1 MDLDSDLFA
10 DESGPAVNHVRG
22 RFQPKAKPRPRNEGA
37 APVDV
42 IDKDSRLLDPVAS
55 SVPAS
60 GVVRIVE
67 QFKENESSENA
78 LHSEVTALDGCGDL
92 HSSFQKA
99 AGQNADVLSGLESL
113 NDFQSQPSNG
123 TEMPAVIV
131 SDYNGGEAVAFEG
144 LNSDNNAA
152 VGVCDAEQAHIS
164 ADMFLTQDPIS
175 CGQAALTNNA
185 GGIPVDD
192 ARLEREVQQE
202 GVFPDLNCLDS
213 TSKEAVA
220 SGRRAAKYKPRPQ
233 VRTENE
239 KCNISS
245 VPHPDAVESVM
256 HSPNAQFVSSGSQC
270 MSGGSIPASVPE
282 DCFDYSSLDLG
293 GTTPPDPTS
302 SEFPVN
308 EELTNFAETSY
319 TDAAAY
325 GDMQH
330 EDFPATTENQSAMG
344 KERNA
349 STVLSLSQR
358 LIESSQAGKETE
370 VGKLL
375 RQLRKG
381 VVVPELVDEPD
392 NEAHNNGSFSAEPP
406 SSAVDEDE
414 VDVGANSEE
423 KTSKKKR
430 SPRKSKEPPVT
441 ENGKTARKR
450 KKANE
455 ASDKSH
461 KNPPKKFSH
470 STRRKRRIVS
480 KELLQ
485 TPEDEID
492 PQKVPMKDLIL
503 LAEYK
508 ERLASKEAKA
518 TGAPLKNQSAA
529 HSSHE
534 EDYHN
539 EDETF
544 ASEQDNGS
552 FGDPAT
558 DRVQPRVHYFNYQS
572 FMKKTPTVR
581 WSKQETELF
590 YEAIR
595 QFGTDLSMIQQLF
608 PGRTRQQVK
617 LKYKKE
623 EREHPLRLTEALTN
637 RAKDHSHFEK
647 VIEQLQ
653 QVASQ
658 AAQDAKE
665 DDSAGMTDEDLEEL
679 NPQHNDKVEKVEQDQ
694 NAEADVNE
702 VHSPMK
708 DDEIADDDDDDI
720 WNSYKSEF

>member
-1 MDLDSDLFA
+1 MDLDTDLFA

-22 RFQPKAKPRPRNEGA
+22 RFQPKAKPRPRNERTA
-37 APVDV
+37 SVDV
-42 IDKDSRLLDPVAS
+42 IDKDSQLLDPVVS

-60 GVVRIVE
+60 EVVRTVE

-78 LHSEVTALDGCGDL
+78 LYSEVTASDGCGDL
-92 HSSFQKA
+92 LSSFQKA

-113 NDFQSQPSNG
+113 NDFQSQSSNG
-123 TEMPAVIV
+123 TEMPVLIV
-131 SDYNGGEAVAFEG
+131 SDYNGGEAVVFEG
-144 LNSDNNAA
+144 LSSDNNAA
-152 VGVCDAEQAHIS
+152 PGVCDAAQAETS

-192 ARLEREVQQE
+192 ARLEREQD
-202 GVFPDLNCLDS
+202 GAFPDLNCLDS
-213 TSKEAVA
+213 TSEEAVA
-220 SGRRAAKYKPRPQ
+220 SGQRAAKYKPRL
-233 VRTENE
+233 
-239 KCNISS
+239 
-245 VPHPDAVESVM
+245 
-256 HSPNAQFVSSGSQC
+256 QF
-270 MSGGSIPASVPE
+270 MSEGSIPASVPE
-282 DCFDYSSLDLG
+282 DCFDYSSIDLG

-308 EELTNFAETSY
+308 EELTNFAESSF
-319 TDAAAY
+319 TDAAAS

-330 EDFPATTENQSAMG
+330 EDFPATTESQSAMG
-344 KERNA
+344 KETKA

-392 NEAHNNGSFSAEPP
+392 NEARNDGSFSAGPP
-406 SSAVDEDE
+406 SNAVVEDE
-414 VDVGANSEE
+414 GDVGGNSAE
-423 KTSKKKR
+423 KTSEKKR
-430 SPRKSKEPPVT
+430 APRKSKETVS
-441 ENGKTARKR
+441 ENGKTVRKR

-455 ASDKSH
+455 ASDTD

-470 STRRKRRIVS
+470 STRRKRRIVN

-518 TGAPLKNQSAA
+518 TGTPLKNQSAE
-529 HSSHE
+529 HSSRE

-558 DRVQPRVHYFNYQS
+558 DRVQPRVHFFNYQS

-653 QVASQ
+653 QFAAQ

-665 DDSAGMTDEDLEEL
+665 DDSASMIDEDLEEL
-679 NPQHNDKVEKVEQDQ
+679 NPQYNDKAEKVEQDQ
-694 NAEADVNE
+694 SAEADVNE

-708 DDEIADDDDDDI
+708 DDEIADDDDDI

>member
-1 MDLDSDLFA
+1 MDLDTDLFA

-22 RFQPKAKPRPRNEGA
+22 RFQPKAKPRPRNERTA
-37 APVDV
+37 SVDV
-42 IDKDSRLLDPVAS
+42 IDKDSQLLDPVVS

-60 GVVRIVE
+60 EVVRTVE
-67 QFKENESSENA
+67 HFKENESSENA
-78 LHSEVTALDGCGDL
+78 LHSEVTASDGCGDL
-92 HSSFQKA
+92 LSSFQKA

-113 NDFQSQPSNG
+113 NDFQSQSSNG
-123 TEMPAVIV
+123 TEMPALIV
-131 SDYNGGEAVAFEG
+131 SDYNGGEAVVFEG
-144 LNSDNNAA
+144 LSSDNNAA
-152 VGVCDAEQAHIS
+152 PGVCDAAQAETS

-192 ARLEREVQQE
+192 ARLEREVQQD
-202 GVFPDLNCLDS
+202 GAFPDLNFLDS
-213 TSKEAVA
+213 TSEEAVA
-220 SGRRAAKYKPRPQ
+220 SGQRAAKYKPRPQ
-233 VRTENE
+233 
-239 KCNISS
+239 
-245 VPHPDAVESVM
+245 
-256 HSPNAQFVSSGSQC
+256 F
-270 MSGGSIPASVPE
+270 MSEGSIPASVPE
-282 DCFDYSSLDLG
+282 DCFDYSSIDLD
-293 GTTPPDPTS
+293 
-302 SEFPVN
+302 
-308 EELTNFAETSY
+308 
-319 TDAAAY
+319 DAAAS

-330 EDFPATTENQSAMG
+330 EDFPATTESQSAMG
-344 KERNA
+344 KETKA

-392 NEAHNNGSFSAEPP
+392 NEARNDGSFSAEPP
-406 SSAVDEDE
+406 SNAVDEDE
-414 VDVGANSEE
+414 GDVGGNSAE
-423 KTSKKKR
+423 KTSEKKR
-430 SPRKSKEPPVT
+430 APRKSKETVS
-441 ENGKTARKR
+441 ENGKTVRKR

-455 ASDKSH
+455 ASDTD

-470 STRRKRRIVS
+470 STRRKRRIVN

-518 TGAPLKNQSAA
+518 TGTPLKNQSAE
-529 HSSHE
+529 HSSRE

-558 DRVQPRVHYFNYQS
+558 DRVQPRVHFFNYQS

-653 QVASQ
+653 QFAAQ

-665 DDSAGMTDEDLEEL
+665 DDSASMIDEDLEEL
-679 NPQHNDKVEKVEQDQ
+679 NPQYNDKAEKVEQDQ

-708 DDEIADDDDDDI
+708 DDENADDYDDI

>member
-1 MDLDSDLFA
+1 MDLDTDLFA

-22 RFQPKAKPRPRNEGA
+22 RFQPKAKPRPRNERTA
-37 APVDV
+37 SVDV
-42 IDKDSRLLDPVAS
+42 IDKDSQLLDPVVS

-60 GVVRIVE
+60 EVVRTVE
-67 QFKENESSENA
+67 HFKENESSENA
-78 LHSEVTALDGCGDL
+78 LHSEVTASDGCGDL
-92 HSSFQKA
+92 LSSFQKA

-113 NDFQSQPSNG
+113 NDFQSQSSNG
-123 TEMPAVIV
+123 TEMPALIV
-131 SDYNGGEAVAFEG
+131 SDYNGGEAVVFEG
-144 LNSDNNAA
+144 LSSDNNAA
-152 VGVCDAEQAHIS
+152 PGVCDAAQAETS

-192 ARLEREVQQE
+192 ARLEREQD
-202 GVFPDLNCLDS
+202 GAFPDLNFLDS
-213 TSKEAVA
+213 TSEEAVA
-220 SGRRAAKYKPRPQ
+220 SGQRAAKYKPRPQ
-233 VRTENE
+233 
-239 KCNISS
+239 
-245 VPHPDAVESVM
+245 
-256 HSPNAQFVSSGSQC
+256 F
-270 MSGGSIPASVPE
+270 MSEGSIPASVPE
-282 DCFDYSSLDLG
+282 DCFDYSSIDLD

-308 EELTNFAETSY
+308 EELTNFAETSF
-319 TDAAAY
+319 TDAAAS

-330 EDFPATTENQSAMG
+330 EDFPATTESQSAMG
-344 KERNA
+344 KETKA

-392 NEAHNNGSFSAEPP
+392 NEARNDGSFSAEPP
-406 SSAVDEDE
+406 SNAVDEDE
-414 VDVGANSEE
+414 GDVGGNSAE
-423 KTSKKKR
+423 KTSEKKR
-430 SPRKSKEPPVT
+430 APRKSKETVS
-441 ENGKTARKR
+441 ENGKTVRKR

-455 ASDKSH
+455 ASDTD

-470 STRRKRRIVS
+470 STRRKRRIVN

-518 TGAPLKNQSAA
+518 TGTPLKNQSAE
-529 HSSHE
+529 HSSRE

-558 DRVQPRVHYFNYQS
+558 DRVQPRVHFFNYQS

-653 QVASQ
+653 QFAAQ

-665 DDSAGMTDEDLEEL
+665 DDSASMIDEDLEEL
-679 NPQHNDKVEKVEQDQ
+679 NPQYNDKAEKVEQDQ

-708 DDEIADDDDDDI
+708 DDENADDYDDI

>member
-1 MDLDSDLFA
+1 MDLDTDLFA

-22 RFQPKAKPRPRNEGA
+22 RFQPKAKPRPRNERTA
-37 APVDV
+37 SVDV
-42 IDKDSRLLDPVAS
+42 IDKDSQLLDPVVS

-60 GVVRIVE
+60 EVVRTVE
-67 QFKENESSENA
+67 HFKENESSENA
-78 LHSEVTALDGCGDL
+78 LHSEVTASDGCGDL
-92 HSSFQKA
+92 LSSFQKA

-113 NDFQSQPSNG
+113 NDFQSQSSNG
-123 TEMPAVIV
+123 TEMPALIV
-131 SDYNGGEAVAFEG
+131 SDYNGGEAVVFEG
-144 LNSDNNAA
+144 LSSDNNAA
-152 VGVCDAEQAHIS
+152 PGVCDAAQAETS

-192 ARLEREVQQE
+192 ARLEREVQQD
-202 GVFPDLNCLDS
+202 GAFPDLNFLDS
-213 TSKEAVA
+213 TSEEAVA
-220 SGRRAAKYKPRPQ
+220 SGQRAAKYKPRPQ
-233 VRTENE
+233 VRTESE
-239 KCNISS
+239 KFNISS

-256 HSPNAQFVSSGSQC
+256 HSPNAQFVSSGSQF
-270 MSGGSIPASVPE
+270 MSEGSIPASVPE
-282 DCFDYSSLDLG
+282 DCFDYSSIDLD

-308 EELTNFAETSY
+308 EELTNFAETSF
-319 TDAAAY
+319 THAAAS

-330 EDFPATTENQSAMG
+330 EDFPATTESQSAMG
-344 KERNA
+344 KETKA

-392 NEAHNNGSFSAEPP
+392 NEARNDGSFSAEPP
-406 SSAVDEDE
+406 SNAVDEDE
-414 VDVGANSEE
+414 GDVGGNSAE
-423 KTSKKKR
+423 KTSEKKR
-430 SPRKSKEPPVT
+430 APRKSKETVS
-441 ENGKTARKR
+441 ENGKTVRKR

-455 ASDKSH
+455 ASDTD

-470 STRRKRRIVS
+470 STRRKRRIVN

-518 TGAPLKNQSAA
+518 TGTPLKNQSAE
-529 HSSHE
+529 HSSRE

-558 DRVQPRVHYFNYQS
+558 DRVQPRVHFFNYQS

-653 QVASQ
+653 QFAAQ

-665 DDSAGMTDEDLEEL
+665 DDSASMIDEDLEEL
-679 NPQHNDKVEKVEQDQ
+679 NPQYNDKAEKVEQDQ

-708 DDEIADDDDDDI
+708 DDENADDYDDI

>member
-1 MDLDSDLFA
+1 MDLDTDLFA

-22 RFQPKAKPRPRNEGA
+22 RFQPKAKPRPRNERTA
-37 APVDV
+37 SVDV
-42 IDKDSRLLDPVAS
+42 IDKDSQLLDPVVS

-60 GVVRIVE
+60 EVVRTVE

-78 LHSEVTALDGCGDL
+78 LYSEVTASDGCGDL
-92 HSSFQKA
+92 LSSFQKA

-113 NDFQSQPSNG
+113 NDFQSQSSNG
-123 TEMPAVIV
+123 TEMPVLIV
-131 SDYNGGEAVAFEG
+131 SDYNGGEAVVFEG
-144 LNSDNNAA
+144 LSSDNNAA
-152 VGVCDAEQAHIS
+152 PGVCDAAQAETS

-192 ARLEREVQQE
+192 ARLEREVQQD
-202 GVFPDLNCLDS
+202 GAFPDLNCLDS
-213 TSKEAVA
+213 TSEEAVA
-220 SGRRAAKYKPRPQ
+220 SGQRAAKYKPRL
-233 VRTENE
+233 
-239 KCNISS
+239 
-245 VPHPDAVESVM
+245 
-256 HSPNAQFVSSGSQC
+256 QF
-270 MSGGSIPASVPE
+270 MSEGSIPASVPE
-282 DCFDYSSLDLG
+282 DCFDYSSIDLG

-308 EELTNFAETSY
+308 EELTNFAESSF
-319 TDAAAY
+319 TDAAAS

-330 EDFPATTENQSAMG
+330 EDFPATTESQSAMG
-344 KERNA
+344 KETKA

-392 NEAHNNGSFSAEPP
+392 NEARNDGSFSAGPP
-406 SSAVDEDE
+406 SNAVVEDE
-414 VDVGANSEE
+414 GDVGGNSAE
-423 KTSKKKR
+423 KTSEKKR
-430 SPRKSKEPPVT
+430 APRKSKETVS
-441 ENGKTARKR
+441 ENGKTVRKR

-455 ASDKSH
+455 ASDTD

-470 STRRKRRIVS
+470 STRRKRRIVN

-518 TGAPLKNQSAA
+518 TGTPLKNQSAE
-529 HSSHE
+529 HSSRE

-558 DRVQPRVHYFNYQS
+558 DRVQPRVHFFNYQS

-653 QVASQ
+653 QFAAQ

-665 DDSAGMTDEDLEEL
+665 DDSASMIDEDLEEL
-679 NPQHNDKVEKVEQDQ
+679 NPQYNDKAEKVEQDQ
-694 NAEADVNE
+694 SAEADVNE

-708 DDEIADDDDDDI
+708 DDEIADDDDDI

>member
-1 MDLDSDLFA
+1 MDLDTDLFA

-22 RFQPKAKPRPRNEGA
+22 RFQPKAKPRPRNERTA
-37 APVDV
+37 SVDV
-42 IDKDSRLLDPVAS
+42 IDKDSQLLDPVVS

-60 GVVRIVE
+60 EVVRTVE
-67 QFKENESSENA
+67 HFKENESSENA
-78 LHSEVTALDGCGDL
+78 LHSEVTASDGCGDL
-92 HSSFQKA
+92 LSSFQKA

-113 NDFQSQPSNG
+113 NDFQSQSSNG
-123 TEMPAVIV
+123 TEMPALIV
-131 SDYNGGEAVAFEG
+131 SDYNGGEAVVFEG
-144 LNSDNNAA
+144 LSSDNNAA
-152 VGVCDAEQAHIS
+152 PGVCDAAQAETS

-192 ARLEREVQQE
+192 ARLEREVQQD
-202 GVFPDLNCLDS
+202 GAFPDLNFLDS
-213 TSKEAVA
+213 TSEEAVA
-220 SGRRAAKYKPRPQ
+220 SGQRAAKYKPRPQ
-233 VRTENE
+233 
-239 KCNISS
+239 
-245 VPHPDAVESVM
+245 
-256 HSPNAQFVSSGSQC
+256 F
-270 MSGGSIPASVPE
+270 MSEGSIPASVPE
-282 DCFDYSSLDLG
+282 DCFDYSSIDLD

-308 EELTNFAETSY
+308 EELTNFAETSF
-319 TDAAAY
+319 TDAAAS

-330 EDFPATTENQSAMG
+330 EDFPATTESQSAMG
-344 KERNA
+344 KETKA

-392 NEAHNNGSFSAEPP
+392 NEARNDGSFSAEPP
-406 SSAVDEDE
+406 SNAVDEDE
-414 VDVGANSEE
+414 GDVGGNSAE
-423 KTSKKKR
+423 KTSEKKR
-430 SPRKSKEPPVT
+430 APRKSKETVS
-441 ENGKTARKR
+441 ENGKTVRKR

-455 ASDKSH
+455 ASDTD

-470 STRRKRRIVS
+470 STRRKRRIVN

-518 TGAPLKNQSAA
+518 TGTPLKNQSAE
-529 HSSHE
+529 HSSRE

-558 DRVQPRVHYFNYQS
+558 DRVQPRVHFFNYQS

-653 QVASQ
+653 QFAAQ

-665 DDSAGMTDEDLEEL
+665 DDSASMIDEDLEEL
-679 NPQHNDKVEKVEQDQ
+679 NPQYNDKAEKVEQDQ

-708 DDEIADDDDDDI
+708 DDENADDYDDI

>member
-1 MDLDSDLFA
+1 MDLDTDLFA

-22 RFQPKAKPRPRNEGA
+22 RFQPKAKPRPRNERTA
-37 APVDV
+37 SVDV
-42 IDKDSRLLDPVAS
+42 IDKDSQLLDPVVS

-60 GVVRIVE
+60 EVVRTVE
-67 QFKENESSENA
+67 HFKENESSENA
-78 LHSEVTALDGCGDL
+78 LHSEVTASDGCGDL
-92 HSSFQKA
+92 LSSFQKA

-113 NDFQSQPSNG
+113 NDFQSQSSNG
-123 TEMPAVIV
+123 TEMPALIV
-131 SDYNGGEAVAFEG
+131 SDYNGGEAVVFEG
-144 LNSDNNAA
+144 LSSDNNAA
-152 VGVCDAEQAHIS
+152 PGVCDAAQAETS

-192 ARLEREVQQE
+192 ARLEREVQQD
-202 GVFPDLNCLDS
+202 GAFPDLNFLDS
-213 TSKEAVA
+213 TSEEAVA
-220 SGRRAAKYKPRPQ
+220 SGQRAAKYKPRPQ
-233 VRTENE
+233 
-239 KCNISS
+239 
-245 VPHPDAVESVM
+245 
-256 HSPNAQFVSSGSQC
+256 F
-270 MSGGSIPASVPE
+270 MSEGSIPASVPE
-282 DCFDYSSLDLG
+282 DCFDYSSIDLD
-293 GTTPPDPTS
+293 
-302 SEFPVN
+302 
-308 EELTNFAETSY
+308 ETSF
-319 TDAAAY
+319 TDAAAS

-330 EDFPATTENQSAMG
+330 EDFPATTESQSAMG
-344 KERNA
+344 KETKA

-392 NEAHNNGSFSAEPP
+392 NEARNDGSFSAEPP
-406 SSAVDEDE
+406 SNAVDEDE
-414 VDVGANSEE
+414 GDVGGNSAE
-423 KTSKKKR
+423 KTSEKKR
-430 SPRKSKEPPVT
+430 APRKSKETVS
-441 ENGKTARKR
+441 ENGKTVRKR

-455 ASDKSH
+455 ASDTD

-470 STRRKRRIVS
+470 STRRKRRIVN

-518 TGAPLKNQSAA
+518 TGTPLKNQSAE
-529 HSSHE
+529 HSSRE

-558 DRVQPRVHYFNYQS
+558 DRVQPRVHFFNYQS

-653 QVASQ
+653 QFAAQ

-665 DDSAGMTDEDLEEL
+665 DDSASMIDEDLEEL
-679 NPQHNDKVEKVEQDQ
+679 NPQYNDKAEKVEQDQ

-708 DDEIADDDDDDI
+708 DDENADDYDDI